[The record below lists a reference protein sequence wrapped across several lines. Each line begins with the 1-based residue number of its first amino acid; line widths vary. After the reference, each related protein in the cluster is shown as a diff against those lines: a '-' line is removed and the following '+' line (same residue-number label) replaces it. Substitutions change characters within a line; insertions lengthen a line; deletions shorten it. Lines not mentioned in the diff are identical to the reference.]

1 MSLCLLVCGGLAV
14 GLVVFGGHTGEPTGT
29 SGPILDGTPGSS
41 EAMSAPPHS
50 IGDLTPVPY
59 GGIQVGLPMDW
70 KSYKKTFD
78 GSCIISGMIEVDP
91 GVEFPA
97 QWRLVIQPSQLAL
110 GRDRATERIVEF
122 EGTERTF
129 EEFDLPMGGY
139 RVHVEAAGMSC
150 RGQEVMLFKL
160 KGLEN
165 LPGKNH
171 AHLLLKLIP
180 AGVAEGVVR
189 DSDGVGVG
197 NLPVF
202 IENQRDRG
210 RQSTKTDG
218 SGYWRIDEVIEDPYI
233 LSLGNVDRPLI
244 EPRAFGM
251 VSPRYTH
258 PDLTIPRTRTIT
270 VRVVDAQG
278 APVAAARLRGY
289 GRPAGVIEASSE
301 VDGTARIPFL
311 PDGEY
316 TLRGEARGE
325 LQGVTVFHVGE
336 DSPSQAVTLHLTRRR

>member
-1 MSLCLLVCGGLAV
+1 MV
-14 GLVVFGGHTGEPTGT
+14 GLVLFSGLTDEPTRG
-29 SGPILDGTPGSS
+29 SGPSSTEGGTGTD
-41 EAMSAPPHS
+41 AMSAPPNS
-50 IGDLTPVPY
+50 AGDLTPIPN
-59 GGIQVGLPMDW
+59 GGIQVGLPMEW
-70 KSYKKTFD
+70 KNYEKTFD
-78 GSCIISGMIEVDP
+78 GSCTISGMIEVDP

-110 GRDRATERIVEF
+110 GRDRATERVLEF
-122 EGTERTF
+122 EGNERTF

-210 RQSTKTDG
+210 RQSTQTDG

-233 LSLGNVDRPLI
+233 LSLGNIDRPLI
-244 EPRAFGM
+244 EAQAFGM

-270 VRVVDAQG
+270 VRVVDEKG
-278 APVAAARLRGY
+278 APVAAAHLRGY
-289 GRPAGVIEASSE
+289 GRPAGVIEVSTE
-301 VDGTARIPFL
+301 VDGTAQIPFL

-316 TLRGEARGE
+316 TLRGEARGG

-336 DSPSQAVTLHLTRRR
+336 DSPSRAVTLHLMRRR

>member
-1 MSLCLLVCGGLAV
+1 MSLCLLVCGGLVV
-14 GLVVFGGHTGEPTGT
+14 GLVLFGGHTGEPTGT
-29 SGPILDGTPGSS
+29 PGPSLDGTPGSS
-41 EAMSAPPHS
+41 DAMSAPPDS

-78 GSCIISGMIEVDP
+78 GFCIISGMIEVDP

-210 RQSTKTDG
+210 RQSTQTDG

-244 EPRAFGM
+244 EPQAFGM